1 VRSLIGDR
9 NVFATK
15 RRVAGL
21 VGDIFRLVPHP
32 QAHGHRTLMYHSV
45 ALEQN
50 STIVDGDTL
59 GIYSMTLA
67 QFTAQI
73 DAIQAVC
80 ASKRISIGVFGSA
93 KNDSL
98 SITFDDGYTDA
109 LTVIAP
115 LLCSRQI
122 PFHVF
127 VSSARMNGTDRK
139 YLSPSQVVELSNM
152 PGVTIG
158 AHGATHRSLTSLSS
172 LSSVSSSEL
181 AAELQASKVDL
192 EAVLQKPVTTMS
204 YPYGHVDESVR
215 KAAHNAGFAFAAT
228 SKWGFNKTANEPLLQ
243 RRIDMWSGD
252 SRRTVENK
260 VLGHWNWFGLLT

>member
-1 VRSLIGDR
+1 MGDR
-9 NVFATK
+9 SVFATK

-21 VGDIFRLVPHP
+21 VGELFRLVPHR

-45 ALEQN
+45 GLEQS
-50 STIVDGDTL
+50 STTVDGDTL

-73 DAIQAVC
+73 DVIQAVC
-80 ASKRISIGVFGSA
+80 ASTGISIDLFGSA

-115 LLCSRQI
+115 LLCARQI

-139 YLSPSQVVELSNM
+139 YLSPTQVVELSNM

-172 LSSVSSSEL
+172 SEL
-181 AAELQASKVDL
+181 ATELQASKVDL

-204 YPYGHVDESVR
+204 YPFGHVDESVP
-215 KAAHNAGFAFAAT
+215 KAAQDAGFTFAAT
-228 SKWGFNKTANEPLLQ
+228 SKWGFNESSSNQLLQ

-252 SRRTVENK
+252 TKRTVENK
-260 VLGHWNWFGLLT
+260 ILGHWNWFGLLT

>member
-1 VRSLIGDR
+1 MRSLIGDR

-21 VGDIFRLVPHP
+21 VGEVFRLVPHP

-45 ALEQN
+45 GLDHS
-50 STIVDGDTL
+50 STTVDGDML

-67 QFTAQI
+67 QFTQQI
-73 DAIQAVC
+73 DAIQGIAR
-80 ASKRISIGVFGSA
+80 STGISFVPFGSVLR
-93 KNDSL
+93 DTI

-127 VSSARMNGTDRK
+127 VSSARMSGPDRK
-139 YLSPSQVVELSNM
+139 YLSPAQVVELSNM

-172 LSSVSSSEL
+172 PEL

-192 EAVLQKPVTTMS
+192 ETVLQKTINTMS
-204 YPYGHVDESVR
+204 YPFGHVDESVH
-215 KAAHNAGFAFAAT
+215 KASHDAGFTFAAT
-228 SKWGFNKTANEPLLQ
+228 SKWGFNEASGDPLLQ

-252 SRRTVENK
+252 NKRTVENK
-260 VLGHWNWFGLLT
+260 ILGHWNWFGLLT

>member
-1 VRSLIGDR
+1 MRSLIGDR

-21 VGDIFRLVPHP
+21 VGEVFRLVPHP

-45 ALEQN
+45 GLEQN
-50 STIVDGDTL
+50 STTVDGDTL

-73 DAIQAVC
+73 DAIQ
-80 ASKRISIGVFGSA
+80 GVARSTGMSFVPFGSVLR
-93 KNDSL
+93 DTI

-115 LLCSRQI
+115 ILCTRQI

-127 VSSARMNGTDRK
+127 VSAARMNGSDRK
-139 YLSPSQVVELSNM
+139 YLSPAQVVELSNM

-158 AHGATHRSLTSLSS
+158 AHGATHRSLTSLT
-172 LSSVSSSEL
+172 SSEL

-204 YPYGHVDESVR
+204 YPFGHVDESVR
-215 KAAHNAGFAFAAT
+215 KAAHDAGFTFAAT
-228 SKWGFNKTANEPLLQ
+228 SKCGFNEASSDPLLQ

-252 SRRTVENK
+252 SKRTVENK
-260 VLGHWNWFGLLT
+260 IQGHWNWFGLLT

>member
-1 VRSLIGDR
+1 MRSLIGDR

-15 RRVAGL
+15 RRVAGV
-21 VGDIFRLVPHP
+21 VGEVFRLLPRP

-45 ALEQN
+45 GLEQN
-50 STIVDGDTL
+50 NTTVDGDTL

-73 DAIQAVC
+73 DAIQALC
-80 ASKRISIGVFGSA
+80 TSKGISIDVFGSA

-139 YLSPSQVVELSNM
+139 YLSPAQVVELSNM
-152 PGVTIG
+152 PGVSIG

-172 LSSVSSSEL
+172 SEL
-181 AAELQASKVDL
+181 AAELHASKVDL
-192 EAVLQKPVTTMS
+192 EAALQKPVTTMS

-215 KAAHNAGFAFAAT
+215 NAVHDVGFTFAAT
-228 SKWGFNKTANEPLLQ
+228 SKWGFNEVGSDPLLQ

-252 SRRTVENK
+252 NKRTAENK
-260 VLGHWNWFGLLT
+260 ILGHWNWFGLLT

>member
-15 RRVAGL
+15 RRVAGV
-21 VGDIFRLVPHP
+21 VGEVFRLVPHP

-50 STIVDGDTL
+50 STTVDGDAL
-59 GIYSMTLA
+59 DIYSMTLA

-73 DAIQAVC
+73 DAIQALC
-80 ASKRISIGVFGSA
+80 TSKGLSIDVFGSA

-115 LLCSRQI
+115 LLCARQI

-139 YLSPSQVVELSNM
+139 YLSPTQVVELSNM

-158 AHGATHRSLTSLSS
+158 AHGATHRSLTSLST
-172 LSSVSSSEL
+172 SEL

-204 YPYGHVDESVR
+204 YPYGHVDESVC
-215 KAAHNAGFAFAAT
+215 KATHDAGFTFAAT
-228 SKWGFNKTANEPLLQ
+228 SKWGFNEASTDPLLK

-252 SRRTVENK
+252 TKRTVQNK
-260 VLGHWNWFGLLT
+260 ILGHWNWFGLLT

>member
-1 VRSLIGDR
+1 M
-9 NVFATK
+9 
-15 RRVAGL
+15 
-21 VGDIFRLVPHP
+21 VGEVFRLVPHP
-32 QAHGHRTLMYHSV
+32 LAHGHRTLMYHSV
-45 ALEQN
+45 GLEQS
-50 STIVDGDTL
+50 STTVDGDTL

-73 DAIQAVC
+73 DAIQAIC
-80 ASKRISIGVFGSA
+80 TAKGISIDVFGST
-93 KNDSL
+93 KNNSL

-109 LTVIAP
+109 LTIIAP

-139 YLSPSQVVELSNM
+139 YLSPAQVVELSNM

-158 AHGATHRSLTSLSS
+158 AHGATHRSLTSLT
-172 LSSVSSSEL
+172 SSEL
-181 AAELQASKVDL
+181 AVELPASKVDL

-204 YPYGHVDESVR
+204 YPFGHVDEPVR
-215 KAAHNAGFAFAAT
+215 KAAHNAGFTHAAT
-228 SKWGFNKTANEPLLQ
+228 SKWGFNEASSDPLLQ

-252 SRRTVENK
+252 YKRTVENK
-260 VLGHWNWFGLLT
+260 ILGHWNWFGLLT

>member
-1 VRSLIGDR
+1 
-9 NVFATK
+9 
-15 RRVAGL
+15 
-21 VGDIFRLVPHP
+21 
-32 QAHGHRTLMYHSV
+32 
-45 ALEQN
+45 
-50 STIVDGDTL
+50 
-59 GIYSMTLA
+59 MTLA
-67 QFTAQI
+67 RFTAQI
-73 DAIQAVC
+73 DAIQAIC
-80 ASKRISIGVFGSA
+80 IAKGISMDVFGST

-115 LLCSRQI
+115 LLCARQI

-139 YLSPSQVVELSNM
+139 YLSPTQVVELSNM

-172 LSSVSSSEL
+172 SEL

-192 EAVLQKPVTTMS
+192 EAALQKPVTTMS
-204 YPYGHVDESVR
+204 YPYGHVNDDVR
-215 KAAHNAGFAFAAT
+215 KAAQDAGFTFAAT
-228 SKWGFNKTANEPLLQ
+228 SKWGFNETANDQLLQ

-252 SRRTVENK
+252 NKRTVENK
-260 VLGHWNWFGLLT
+260 ILGHWNWFGLLT

>member
-1 VRSLIGDR
+1 MRSLIDNG

-15 RRVAGL
+15 RRVAEL
-21 VGDIFRLVPHP
+21 VGEVVRLVPHP

-45 ALEQN
+45 GLEQN
-50 STIVDGDTL
+50 STTVDGDTL

-73 DAIQAVC
+73 DVIQAVC
-80 ASKRISIGVFGSA
+80 ASTGISIDVFGSV

-98 SITFDDGYTDA
+98 SITFDDGYTDV

-115 LLCSRQI
+115 LLRARQI

-139 YLSPSQVVELSNM
+139 YLLPAQVVELSNM
-152 PGVTIG
+152 PGVSIG
-158 AHGATHRSLTSLSS
+158 AHGASHRSLTSLSS
-172 LSSVSSSEL
+172 SEL
-181 AAELQASKVDL
+181 AAEIRASKVDL
-192 EAVLQKPVTTMS
+192 ETVLQKPVTTMS
-204 YPYGHVDESVR
+204 YPFGHVDESVC
-215 KAAHNAGFAFAAT
+215 KATHDAGFIFAAT
-228 SKWGFNKTANEPLLQ
+228 SKWGFNEASIDPLLQ

-252 SRRTVENK
+252 SKRTVENK

>member
-1 VRSLIGDR
+1 MGDR

-15 RRVAGL
+15 RRVASV
-21 VGDIFRLVPHP
+21 VGEVFRLVPHR

-45 ALEQN
+45 GVEQN
-50 STIVDGDTL
+50 STTVDGDTL
-59 GIYSMTLA
+59 GIYSITVA
-67 QFTAQI
+67 QFTQQI
-73 DAIQAVC
+73 DAIQ
-80 ASKRISIGVFGSA
+80 GVARSTGMSFVPFGSVLR
-93 KNDSL
+93 DTI

-115 LLCSRQI
+115 ILCARQI

-127 VSSARMNGTDRK
+127 VSSARINGTDRK
-139 YLSPSQVVELSNM
+139 YLSPAQVVQLSNM

-172 LSSVSSSEL
+172 LEL

-204 YPYGHVDESVR
+204 YPFGHVDESVR
-215 KAAHNAGFAFAAT
+215 KAAHDAGFTFAAT
-228 SKWGFNKTANEPLLQ
+228 SKWGFNGAASDPLLQ

-252 SRRTVENK
+252 TKRTVENK
-260 VLGHWNWFGLLT
+260 ILGHWNWFGLLT

>member
-1 VRSLIGDR
+1 
-9 NVFATK
+9 
-15 RRVAGL
+15 
-21 VGDIFRLVPHP
+21 
-32 QAHGHRTLMYHSV
+32 MYHSV
-45 ALEQN
+45 GLKQNN
-50 STIVDGDTL
+50 STVDGDTL

-73 DAIQAVC
+73 DVIQAVC
-80 ASKRISIGVFGSA
+80 ASTGISIDVFGSA
-93 KNDSL
+93 KNNSL

-115 LLCSRQI
+115 LLCARQM

-139 YLSPSQVVELSNM
+139 YLSPAQVDELSNM

-158 AHGATHRSLTSLSS
+158 AHGATHRSLTSLST
-172 LSSVSSSEL
+172 SEL

-204 YPYGHVDESVR
+204 YPFGHVDESVR
-215 KAAHNAGFAFAAT
+215 KAAHETGFAFAAT
-228 SKWGFNKTANEPLLQ
+228 SKWGFNGAASDHLLQ

-252 SRRTVENK
+252 TKRTVENK
-260 VLGHWNWFGLLT
+260 ILGYWNWFGLLT

>member
-1 VRSLIGDR
+1 M
-9 NVFATK
+9 
-15 RRVAGL
+15 
-21 VGDIFRLVPHP
+21 VGEVFRLVPHP
-32 QAHGHRTLMYHSV
+32 QAREHRTLMYHSV
-45 ALEQN
+45 GLEQS
-50 STIVDGDTL
+50 STTVDGDTL

-67 QFTAQI
+67 QFSAQI
-73 DAIQAVC
+73 DAIQAIC
-80 ASKRISIGVFGSA
+80 TAKGISIDVFGST

-115 LLCSRQI
+115 LLCARKI

-139 YLSPSQVVELSNM
+139 YLSPAQLVELANM
-152 PGVTIG
+152 PGVSIG

-172 LSSVSSSEL
+172 ISSSEL

-204 YPYGHVDESVR
+204 YPYGHVDESAR
-215 KAAHNAGFAFAAT
+215 KAAHNAGFTFAAT
-228 SKWGFNKTANEPLLQ
+228 SKWGFNESASDPLLQ

-252 SRRTVENK
+252 SKRTVENK
-260 VLGHWNWFGLLT
+260 ILGHWNWFGLLT

>member
-15 RRVAGL
+15 RRVAGV
-21 VGDIFRLVPHP
+21 VGEVFRLLPRP

-45 ALEQN
+45 GLEQN
-50 STIVDGDTL
+50 NTTVDGDTL

-73 DAIQAVC
+73 DAVQAVC
-80 ASKRISIGVFGSA
+80 ASTGISIDVFGSA
-93 KNDSL
+93 KNNSL

-109 LTVIAP
+109 LTIIAP
-115 LLCSRQI
+115 LLCARQI

-139 YLSPSQVVELSNM
+139 YLSPAQVVELSNM

-158 AHGATHRSLTSLSS
+158 AHGATHRSLTSL
-172 LSSVSSSEL
+172 SSSEL

-204 YPYGHVDESVR
+204 YPFGHVDESVR
-215 KAAHNAGFAFAAT
+215 KAAHETGFTFAAT
-228 SKWGFNKTANEPLLQ
+228 SKWGFNEAASDHLLQ

-252 SRRTVENK
+252 TKRTVENK
-260 VLGHWNWFGLLT
+260 ILGHWNWFGLLT

>member
-1 VRSLIGDR
+1 
-9 NVFATK
+9 
-15 RRVAGL
+15 
-21 VGDIFRLVPHP
+21 
-32 QAHGHRTLMYHSV
+32 
-45 ALEQN
+45 
-50 STIVDGDTL
+50 
-59 GIYSMTLA
+59 MTLA

-80 ASKRISIGVFGSA
+80 ASTGILIDVFGSA

-115 LLCSRQI
+115 LLCARQI

-139 YLSPSQVVELSNM
+139 YLSPTQVVELSNM

-158 AHGATHRSLTSLSS
+158 AHGSTHRSLTSLSS
-172 LSSVSSSEL
+172 PEL
-181 AAELQASKVDL
+181 AAELRASKVDL
-192 EAVLQKPVTTMS
+192 EAALQKPVNTMS
-204 YPYGHVDESVR
+204 YPYGHVNDEVR
-215 KAAHNAGFAFAAT
+215 KAAYDAGFIFAAT
-228 SKWGFNKTANEPLLQ
+228 SKWGFNESSSNPLLQ

-252 SRRTVENK
+252 TKRTVENK
-260 VLGHWNWFGLLT
+260 ILGHWNWFGLLT

>member
-1 VRSLIGDR
+1 M
-9 NVFATK
+9 
-15 RRVAGL
+15 AGL
-21 VGDIFRLVPHP
+21 VGEVFRLVPHP
-32 QAHGHRTLMYHSV
+32 QAYGHRTLMYHSV
-45 ALEQN
+45 GLDQN
-50 STIVDGDTL
+50 STTVDGDTL

-67 QFTAQI
+67 QFTQQI
-73 DAIQAVC
+73 DAIQGIARSTGMSFVP
-80 ASKRISIGVFGSA
+80 FGSVLR
-93 KNDSL
+93 DTI

-115 LLCSRQI
+115 ILCARQI

-127 VSSARMNGTDRK
+127 VSAARMNGSERK
-139 YLSPSQVVELSNM
+139 YLSPAQVVELSNM

-172 LSSVSSSEL
+172 SAL

-215 KAAHNAGFAFAAT
+215 TAVHDAGFTFAAT
-228 SKWGFNKTANEPLLQ
+228 SKWGFNESAGDSLLQ

-252 SRRTVENK
+252 NKRTVENK
-260 VLGHWNWFGLLT
+260 ILGHWNWFGLLT

>member
-1 VRSLIGDR
+1 MRSLIGDR

-21 VGDIFRLVPHP
+21 VGEVFRLVPHP

-45 ALEQN
+45 GLEQN
-50 STIVDGDTL
+50 STTVDGDTL

-73 DAIQAVC
+73 DVIQAVC
-80 ASKRISIGVFGSA
+80 ASTGISIDVFGSV

-115 LLCSRQI
+115 LLCARQI
-122 PFHVF
+122 PFNVF

-139 YLSPSQVVELSNM
+139 YLSPAQVVELSNM
-152 PGVTIG
+152 PGVSIG
-158 AHGATHRSLTSLSS
+158 AHGASHRSLTSLSS
-172 LSSVSSSEL
+172 SEL
-181 AAELQASKVDL
+181 AAEIRASKVDL
-192 EAVLQKPVTTMS
+192 ETVLQKPVTTMS
-204 YPYGHVDESVR
+204 YPFGHVDESVC
-215 KAAHNAGFAFAAT
+215 KATHDAGFIFAAT
-228 SKWGFNKTANEPLLQ
+228 SKWGFNEASIDPLLQ

-252 SRRTVENK
+252 SKRTVENK